1 MASARN
7 PDEVQTEY
15 LRSMGPLLGSLFYT
29 LWNDI
34 AWLHMK
40 WQQYRQL
47 YGTNAER
54 VEILNKTASIFF
66 GVVQTVLW
74 EDTLLHLSR
83 LTGSPG
89 AQGKPNLSL
98 QRLPPVIPKGPL
110 RQEMQDLISIAVHK
124 ASFAHGWRNRRIA
137 HYDLRLAQGSAAISL
152 PPASRQHVEEALA
165 AIRDVMNRV
174 DLHYRQ
180 STTAYERFLDFGNG
194 DDLFHYLEEALGSE
208 ERARAELLQRYD
220 HLLKQP
226 HEPRA

>member
-1 MASARN
+1 MASTRN

-15 LRSMGPLLGSLFYT
+15 QCSMGQLLGNLFYT
-29 LWNDI
+29 LWNDVV
-34 AWLHMK
+34 WLHMK

-89 AQGKPNLSL
+89 ARGKPNLSL
-98 QRLPPVIPKGPL
+98 QRLVQVIPKGPL
-110 RQEMQDLISIAVHK
+110 CREIKHLINIAVHK
-124 ASFAHGWRNRRIA
+124 ADFAHEWRNRRIA
-137 HYDLRLAQGSAAISL
+137 HYDLRLAQGSTAISL
-152 PPASRQHVEEALA
+152 PPASRQNVEEALA
-165 AIRDVMNRV
+165 AIRDVMNRI

-180 STTAYERFLDFGNG
+180 STTAYERSLDIGNG
-194 DDLFHYLEEALGSE
+194 DDLLRCLEEALGSE
-208 ERARAELLQRYD
+208 KRAHAELLQRYE

-226 HEPRA
+226 HEPRV